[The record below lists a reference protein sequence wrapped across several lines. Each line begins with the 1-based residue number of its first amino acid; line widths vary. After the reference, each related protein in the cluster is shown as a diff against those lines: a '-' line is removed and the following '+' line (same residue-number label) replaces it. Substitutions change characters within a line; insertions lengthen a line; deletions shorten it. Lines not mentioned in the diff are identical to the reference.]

1 VAQRNDAPSAST
13 TYYYPWLTVTPPTP
27 PAIFDGPVNLN
38 WPRGIALATDA
49 EIGAYAVHATQ
60 ETHLGT
66 LVADSSFDVVLPA
79 PDPYEPNDSC
89 AAAYNLGSIPPTFV
103 SETAHAFDP
112 NEDWFSFQATGT
124 GLLVIETTCIGDDAD
139 TVIWLYNA
147 CGGTLLATDDDSGPG
162 LGSRIEQA
170 VGGPGTYK
178 LLIDQYAD
186 DYGSGTDY
194 SFTIEFRPIPD
205 ITVTG
210 ADPIVLTVLEGA
222 TTSFAGLLSV
232 RNDGQPGSSLGFR
245 IVEQDVTTPTAPAPG
260 APSGAGSLPP
270 DGDPAPGKPLPPK
283 LSEPG
288 PDWTLLLVD
297 PNEAQA
303 GPGDIAYVYGQIH
316 DGVLYFRVVSHEA
329 WDDDYTGLGTYIW
342 LDIDQDPATGGIL
355 GDIGAEH
362 VICVGDGWGELWKWQ
377 SADWMY
383 VGGPAYLSL
392 NPNSNEFTVG
402 VSMKDLLLP
411 SAPPGA
417 SPGLDLLC
425 ENWQQA
431 YTDWAPDAGLG
442 HVTYPPSVGF
452 LSCIPDEGT
461 LAAAGTSAVTLRA
474 VASALSAGDSRRV
487 RLFFMGN
494 DPDEL
499 LTRDVVINV
508 VGGTP
513 AVFKVDSSG
522 IVRADGSFY
531 GSEFLSGSADVAEW
545 VAVSEPVTAGDV
557 LELDPWNPGQYRK
570 AVGPCS
576 SLVAGVVSTEP
587 GFALGSPTHY
597 VLPTANAQA
606 LLALIG
612 MVPVKACDEN
622 GPILAGD
629 LVVVSSTPGCVMRWD
644 GAGACSNLV
653 GKALESLDG
662 PYGVIRIL
670 LTR

>member
-1 VAQRNDAPSAST
+1 VDLDWPIE
-13 TYYYPWLTVTPPTP
+13 VT
-27 PAIFDGPVNLN
+27 
-38 WPRGIALATDA
+38 LAADA
-49 EIGAYAVHATQ
+49 EIGAYAVHASQ
-60 ETHLGT
+60 ETHQGT

-89 AAAYNLGSIPPTFV
+89 GAAYNLGSIPPTFA
-103 SETAHAFDP
+103 SETAHALDP
-112 NEDWFSFQATGT
+112 NEDWFSFQVTGP

-139 TVIWLYNA
+139 TVIWLYDA

-162 LGSRIEQA
+162 YGSRVERA

-178 LLIDQYAD
+178 LLIDQFAD

-210 ADPIVLTVLEGA
+210 ADPIVLTILEGA

-245 IVEQDVTTPTAPAPG
+245 IVEQDVTTPTAPVPS
-260 APSGAGSLPP
+260 APSGADSSPP
-270 DGDPAPGKPLPPK
+270 DGNPAPGKPLPPK
-283 LSEPG
+283 LTEPG
-288 PDWTLLLVD
+288 PEWTLLLVD

-303 GPGDIAYVYGQIH
+303 GPGDIAYVYSQIH
-316 DGVLYFRVVSHEA
+316 DGVLYFRVVAHEA
-329 WDDDYTGLGTYIW
+329 WDAAYTGLSTYIY
-342 LDIDQDPATGGIL
+342 LDVDQDPATGGTL

-362 VICVGDGWGELWKWQ
+362 VIGVGDGWGSLWKWQ
-377 SADWMY
+377 SAGWMY
-383 VGGPAYLSL
+383 VGGLVYLSL
-392 NPNSNEFTVG
+392 NPNSNEFTMG
-402 VSMKDLLLP
+402 VAMKDLLLP

-452 LSCIPDEGT
+452 LSCIPNEGT
-461 LAAAGTSAVTLRA
+461 LATAGTSAVTLRA

-487 RLFFMGN
+487 RLFFMSN

-499 LTRDVVINV
+499 LARDVVINV
-508 VGGTP
+508 VGGTTP

-531 GSEFLSGSADVAEW
+531 GSAFLTGSADVAEW
-545 VAVSEPVTAGDV
+545 VTVSEPVEPGDV
-557 LELDPWNPGQYRK
+557 LELDPGNPGHYRK

-597 VLPTANAQA
+597 VLPTIDAQV
-606 LLALIG
+606 LLALVG

-622 GPILAGD
+622 GPIALGD
-629 LVVVSSTPGCVMRWD
+629 LVVPSSIPGYVMRWD
-644 GAGACSNLV
+644 SERFPSCMPV
-653 GKALESLDG
+653 GKALQELGSGTGAIL
-662 PYGVIRIL
+662 IL
-670 LTR
+670 LMR